1 MNYEIRILK
10 DADAIARA
18 AAAEFLSAAQGA
30 VAEQGRFTVALAGG
44 STPKTLYSLL
54 ASDPQ
59 LRSAMPWDN
68 SFFFFGDERHVPP
81 EDSDSN
87 FRMANEAMLS
97 RVTLLPRQ
105 VHRIK
110 GEYPDA
116 AEAAREY
123 ADTLSDF
130 WGLTAGQFPRLD
142 LILLGMGPDGHTA
155 SIFPGTQALWE
166 SERLVVANRV
176 PKFDT
181 DRITFTAPV
190 INNAAR
196 ILFMVH
202 GEDKAAA
209 LRAVLEGPYQP
220 RLFPAQL
227 IQPKN
232 GKVLWLVD
240 NTAAR
245 LLANAAP

>member
-1 MNYEIRILK
+1 LSRETRILEN
-10 DADAIARA
+10 APAIARA
-18 AAAEFLSAAQGA
+18 AAAEFLSAAEEA
-30 VAEQGRFTVALAGG
+30 AAEQGRFTVALAGG
-44 STPKTLYSLL
+44 STPKALYSLL
-54 ASDPQ
+54 ANDPAF
-59 LRSAMPWDN
+59 RSNVPWDRTY
-68 SFFFFGDERHVPP
+68 FFFGDERHVPP
-81 EDSDSN
+81 GDPDSN
-87 FRMANEAMLS
+87 FRMANEAMLA
-97 RVTLLPRQ
+97 RVPLLPRQ
-105 VHRIK
+105 VNRIK

-116 AEAAREY
+116 ADAAREY
-123 ADTLSDF
+123 ENTLHDF
-130 WGLTAGQFPRLD
+130 WGLAEAQFPRFD

-155 SIFPGTQALWE
+155 SLFPGTQALE
-166 SERLVVANRV
+166 ETKRLVVANRV

-196 ILFMVH
+196 ILFMAH
-202 GEDKAAA
+202 GEDKASA

-245 LLANAAP
+245 LLANAAS